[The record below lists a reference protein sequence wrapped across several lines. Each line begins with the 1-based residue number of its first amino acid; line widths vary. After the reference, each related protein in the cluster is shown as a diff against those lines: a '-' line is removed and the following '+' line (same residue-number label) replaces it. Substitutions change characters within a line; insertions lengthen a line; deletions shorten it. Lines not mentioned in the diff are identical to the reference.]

1 MKKIIFL
8 LGIMAIM
15 ASCGSKATKPVE
27 EEVAPA
33 VEETVVDSVEVAMP
47 DSVEVAMPDTVVAE

>member
-15 ASCGSKATKPVE
+15 ASCGSKTTKPAEEAVVE
-27 EEVAPA
+27 ESVAA
-33 VEETVVDSVEVAMP
+33 TVDSTEMAMP